1 MPPPANWVT
10 DVRKDVCALVEEAL
24 PGATK
29 IYNNE
34 QGVRLTWK
42 ALLQEFEETGNGLQP
57 PWALI
62 EWGELE
68 RDDENSADNAHAYLW
83 PVVIYLCVGT
93 KDALGV
99 AKSMSELNAE
109 VEDAAKAVLDALRA
123 DEYDTFASMEESA
136 SYGQSNVANEYFA
149 LYSHPLWGCA
159 VHATLLVGEF
169 P

>member
-1 MPPPANWVT
+1 MPVTNWVT
-10 DVRKDVCALVEEAL
+10 DARKDLCSLVAEAL
-24 PGATK
+24 PNATK

-83 PVVIYLCVGT
+83 PVVIYLCVST
-93 KDALGV
+93 KDAGGV

-109 VEDAAKAVLDALRA
+109 IEAAVKSILDNLRS
-123 DEYDTFASMEESA
+123 DGYESFTSVEESA

-149 LYSHPLWGCA
+149 LYNHPLWGCA
-159 VHATLLVGEF
+159 VDATLLVGER